1 MPALVSNFTA
11 RCSNYMKKHN
21 KTEADESTNIEV
33 VQELEEIKQRLKKQE
48 LQTSILKKMIEK
60 SKQPNETK

>member
-1 MPALVSNFTA
+1 
-11 RCSNYMKKHN
+11 MKKHN
-21 KTEADESTNIEV
+21 KIEADESTNIEV